1 MIRDVNVGTPA
12 DAAGLQAGDI
22 VIAVDGA
29 TVEGAAGLIAG
40 IRDLEPGDSVQ
51 ITVQRGDERLE
62 VVAELTSR
70 PTS

>member
-1 MIRDVNVGTPA
+1 VNVGTPA

-29 TVEGAAGLIAG
+29 TVEGAAGLIAA

-51 ITVQRGDERLE
+51 ITVQRSDERLE